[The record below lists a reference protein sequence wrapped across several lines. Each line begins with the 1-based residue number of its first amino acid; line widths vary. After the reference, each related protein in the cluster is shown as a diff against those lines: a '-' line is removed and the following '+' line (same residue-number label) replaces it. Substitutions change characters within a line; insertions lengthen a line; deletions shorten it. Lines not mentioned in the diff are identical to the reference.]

1 MRLPTRTDGE
11 RLVAL
16 RCKSKRG
23 ESLTTAERL
32 FVSRMFN
39 EYEEWYGVTEARVFN
54 ETVPPGSSARRDVRP
69 EAYQYE
75 EDPKP

>member
-1 MRLPTRTDGE
+1 MKFPTRADGE
-11 RLVAL
+11 RAVAL

-23 ESLTTAERL
+23 ESLTTAERR
-32 FVSRMFN
+32 FVWRMLKH
-39 EYEEWYGVTEARVFN
+39 YEEWYGVTEARVFN
-54 ETVPPGSSARRDVRP
+54 ETVPPGSNARMDVRP